1 MVIAT
6 NPKLAGTKAQAVAI
20 EALKTEGVT
29 ETEIKDAAVRAENTL
44 AELARLGSI
53 PVQKPVAPQVPT
65 KPEPEVV
72 GGTEIDLGMRELE
85 KSQRQRQT
93 VRKADD
99 LVSRTRLTGP
109 VLETNTAGEAAVLIA
124 DNKALTVF
132 ERMLAR
138 TLKRFLEKT
147 KTKFVIV
154 TDANTLP
161 ERIKNIF
168 VTEDGTTVT
177 AGVYDSQTNTIY
189 LDAVEG
195 ADSGTAL
202 HEMVHAVTL
211 DMIYSYIKDR
221 DSISPEAQVALDG
234 ILELMYRAQAHYAML
249 VETGRNTPGLDLYAQ
264 STEGFTDLAE
274 FVSYGITGAELQKML
289 LSMPPIAKG
298 ALAKIRSAFSNFV
311 DAIASMLGVPNLQY
325 NAFEQLIDLTGVV
338 AEETVKGT
346 PFKASEIVQAKN
358 ESKKLSSLA
367 KVQAEQLEVE
377 KLLTRG
383 NPLLKLS
390 RDPKTA
396 IADLTFYAKLMGSR
410 AYRGLLRAADSTML
424 ATIAR
429 NKGLTMGD
437 KLASTLGE
445 LTVYRSKKFDI
456 AITITKKWESFLR
469 KNKDAV
475 GDMFSLIH
483 LSTLFD
489 VLVYDVKTKS
499 FVGVKSSIKTDP
511 EVEDLRYQLTQLQ
524 AMTSP
529 TQPQK
534 TEITKLKTALEDRIQ
549 SIRDLFVT
557 VDSLKSKTGGAQALE
572 IYAELAAK
580 SESDIQEMHTLLMD
594 NIRNDP
600 NIPGTE
606 TDVASDKG
614 RLMAQIV
621 VDYQEIRKLRVYFP
635 LVRYGKYG
643 LRGMNASGSRREF
656 FRMFETEMERD
667 LFVRD
672 FGAANPTIQ
681 LIPQDLTN
689 IGKTMRDEL
698 QSDSKQLRDM
708 FNQIDKIQT
717 LGPEAVDTLKDT
729 IYQMYL
735 STLPSG
741 NMRKAFL
748 HRKGVVGYDN
758 DALRAFA
765 SNQSSTINQ
774 LSRLKFG
781 RVIRNQIVE
790 GRASL
795 EGEPENTPE
804 RREKETIIDELALR
818 AETELSPPQMGTA
831 EEKLDAASRLGTKAG
846 FLFMLTSIRSAL
858 IQPTQLM
865 MFGFGT
871 LHSEFG
877 AGKTA
882 SMAVKYMG
890 NFLTAKAL
898 AANEI
903 GPTGEI
909 LNSSGQPAMRNS
921 SYVQKSPLKDTL
933 QKAWDYANLRNTFVA
948 TRTHDLTSMSV
959 AEESELRMRG
969 TGAQSGADKASKFAL
984 GVFTGPIH
992 HIERVTREVFFMS
1005 AFELEYERR
1014 QKAGET
1020 GDAAIDAASEVA
1032 IRLTNEAMF
1041 NYSSFN
1047 KPRFAKQWYGR
1058 MGYQFMTYQVQAVSY
1073 LVGNFYKAFAASGLT
1088 KAEKKKA
1095 ATKFYDLMGM
1105 GLLFGGT
1112 TGMFGYTA
1120 MVGLIDGL
1128 REALRPDVDDED
1140 ADLFYDIDDAGNPI
1154 GLRSY
1159 DLYIRNNLVPRYFGP
1174 GSALAKQLGLS
1185 PETAQMLQRGVEM
1198 GPVNILTD
1206 WNAQA
1211 SLALDGLWF
1220 QGSAGKN
1227 ESTED
1232 TVINFAFDRF
1242 FGPSASIIRNFA
1254 KGYETIV
1261 NEGEIARGLE
1271 MMAPAAIREPMEAV
1285 RFATQGNVTRAGDV
1299 LKPAEYYTY
1308 WKLTGQA
1315 LGFGSTEVAE
1325 SQVSTYAARQMVT
1338 KIAAEKIEIYDA
1350 FEKAVNTLHKTI
1362 DKHGADSRQAL
1373 VADNQMQEV
1382 LDALRAYNYKNFFDP
1397 IKPGDLS
1404 SSLRERLRRSGIT
1417 DEGFY
1422 LGGGIAPF
1430 VYQIIRN
1437 SRSVENPP
1445 KETE

>member
-1 MVIAT
+1 
-6 NPKLAGTKAQAVAI
+6 
-20 EALKTEGVT
+20 
-29 ETEIKDAAVRAENTL
+29 
-44 AELARLGSI
+44 
-53 PVQKPVAPQVPT
+53 
-65 KPEPEVV
+65 
-72 GGTEIDLGMRELE
+72 
-85 KSQRQRQT
+85 
-93 VRKADD
+93 
-99 LVSRTRLTGP
+99 
-109 VLETNTAGEAAVLIA
+109 
-124 DNKALTVF
+124 
-132 ERMLAR
+132 
-138 TLKRFLEKT
+138 
-147 KTKFVIV
+147 
-154 TDANTLP
+154 
-161 ERIKNIF
+161 
-168 VTEDGTTVT
+168 
-177 AGVYDSQTNTIY
+177 
-189 LDAVEG
+189 
-195 ADSGTAL
+195 
-202 HEMVHAVTL
+202 
-211 DMIYSYIKDR
+211 
-221 DSISPEAQVALDG
+221 
-234 ILELMYRAQAHYAML
+234 
-249 VETGRNTPGLDLYAQ
+249 
-264 STEGFTDLAE
+264 
-274 FVSYGITGAELQKML
+274 
-289 LSMPPIAKG
+289 
-298 ALAKIRSAFSNFV
+298 
-311 DAIASMLGVPNLQY
+311 
-325 NAFEQLIDLTGVV
+325 
-338 AEETVKGT
+338 
-346 PFKASEIVQAKN
+346 
-358 ESKKLSSLA
+358 
-367 KVQAEQLEVE
+367 
-377 KLLTRG
+377 
-383 NPLLKLS
+383 
-390 RDPKTA
+390 
-396 IADLTFYAKLMGSR
+396 
-410 AYRGLLRAADSTML
+410 
-424 ATIAR
+424 
-429 NKGLTMGD
+429 
-437 KLASTLGE
+437 
-445 LTVYRSKKFDI
+445 
-456 AITITKKWESFLR
+456 
-469 KNKDAV
+469 
-475 GDMFSLIH
+475 
-483 LSTLFD
+483 
-489 VLVYDVKTKS
+489 
-499 FVGVKSSIKTDP
+499 
-511 EVEDLRYQLTQLQ
+511 
-524 AMTSP
+524 
-529 TQPQK
+529 
-534 TEITKLKTALEDRIQ
+534 
-549 SIRDLFVT
+549 
-557 VDSLKSKTGGAQALE
+557 
-572 IYAELAAK
+572 
-580 SESDIQEMHTLLMD
+580 
-594 NIRNDP
+594 
-600 NIPGTE
+600 
-606 TDVASDKG
+606 
-614 RLMAQIV
+614 
-621 VDYQEIRKLRVYFP
+621 
-635 LVRYGKYG
+635 
-643 LRGMNASGSRREF
+643 
-656 FRMFETEMERD
+656 
-667 LFVRD
+667 
-672 FGAANPTIQ
+672 
-681 LIPQDLTN
+681 
-689 IGKTMRDEL
+689 
-698 QSDSKQLRDM
+698 
-708 FNQIDKIQT
+708 
-717 LGPEAVDTLKDT
+717 
-729 IYQMYL
+729 
-735 STLPSG
+735 
-741 NMRKAFL
+741 MRKAFL
-748 HRKGVVGYDN
+748 HRKGVAGFDN

-1242 FGPSASIIRNFA
+1242 FGPSASIIRNFL